1 MNKKIILTLISFLL
15 LTTAI
20 ACGKENN
27 KEIGVDSSKS
37 TTLLTQQIND
47 VKPEHIIDPFEN
59 VNVYFDVSKKYVRA
73 NYKYSLGF
81 PNQNNYESENDITY
95 ISNIDNI
102 SEYELID
109 FINDKFILKATLDD
123 NQKDKLD
130 DKYGEGNW
138 ELSKTVKEFSYKDEV
153 YSHCSY
159 LNDSSSDLIYPKLL
173 VPIYNVETYNL
184 IVEQLDKYI
193 LDIVNIEFP
202 GNDFVIKNKLMEN
215 TKSIINNIETNYFY
229 DYFQLFYYLEN
240 SKGEIIKVIPDRS
253 IFMDLDG
260 NLITEMLIGTDE
272 TQKIESGT
280 NDFALNLSIYE
291 FNSDV
296 SYGESKEAISPY
308 VSLYNLNKEEK
319 PSLDMVKESQMIIE
333 KNAAAI
339 FNYDKDAYLYTE
351 IPLGKIQEEDFPKDI
366 YTVYSPEEFKEEET
380 PVRSNKP
387 KEVQDNYSTIVT
399 TDAADYYLNTTRLT
413 AKKN

>member
-27 KEIGVDSSKS
+27 KEKGVDSSKS
-37 TTLLTQQIND
+37 TTLLTQINEA
-47 VKPEHIIDPFEN
+47 KPEHIIDPFEN
-59 VNVYFDVSKKYVRA
+59 LNIYFDVSKNFVRA

-81 PNQNNYESENDITY
+81 PNQNDYESENDITY
-95 ISNIDNI
+95 ISNIDDI

-123 NQKDKLD
+123 NQKDKFD

-138 ELSKTVKEFSYKDEV
+138 ELSRTVKEFSYKDEV
-153 YSHCSY
+153 YTRCIY
-159 LNDSSSDLIYPKLL
+159 LNDSSYDLIYPKLI

-193 LDIVNIEFP
+193 SDIVNIEFP

-351 IPLGKIQEEDFPKDI
+351 IPLGKIQEEDFPKDF
-366 YTVYSPEEFKEEET
+366 YKVYVPEEFKEEET

-387 KEVQDNYSTIVT
+387 KAEQDNYSPVVT
-399 TDAADYYLNTTRLT
+399 TNVADYYLNTTRLT